1 MEPAHLVLDE
11 PFTGLDWPAR
21 RRLLERL
28 QSLHE
33 TGTSVVAVTY
43 DLCDVGALADR
54 VVVLA
59 DGEIAA
65 DGPLAAVESNLES
78 LDVRPP

>member
-28 QSLHE
+28 ESLHK
-33 TGTSVVAVTY
+33 TGTTVVVTY
-43 DLCDVGALADR
+43 DLGDIGALADR